1 MWLEDEH
8 FKYIKPLLENSL
20 VNTKSGICVEIGTFY
35 GGSSVAI
42 SNVIRK
48 YGAHLYTFQ
57 DPNCNKCNE
66 TLTNKSWQ
74 KLSRYVKNNPD
85 KEHFV
90 NGYDFNKLISVL
102 KDYNNVTL
110 MLEKSPPKYF
120 FKPIVNFVYI
130 DIFTDYVEN
139 LKQILF
145 WLPLLSYNGT
155 LIIGDWSSKN
165 SDPTVQHY
173 IEHNLND
180 SYEIIN
186 VVDCFIA
193 INNRNKLPTS
203 V

>member
-1 MWLEDEH
+1 MSTIWLENKN
-8 FKYIKPLLENSL
+8 FKYIEPLLENSL

-57 DPNCNKCNE
+57 DPNCMKCNA
-66 TLTNKSWQ
+66 TLSDKSWQ
-74 KLSRYVKNNPD
+74 KLVSYIKDNPD

-102 KDYNNVTL
+102 KDYDNVTL
-110 MLEKSPPKYF
+110 ILEKSPPKRF
-120 FKPIVNFVYI
+120 FDSTVNFVYI
-130 DIFTDYVEN
+130 DIFTDYTEN

-145 WLPLLSYNGT
+145 WLPFLSDSGV
-155 LIIGDWSSKN
+155 LIIGDWSLKN
-165 SDPTVQHY
+165 NDPTVQHY

-180 SYEIIN
+180 FYNVIN

-193 INNRNKLPTS
+193 IKHK
-203 V
+203 